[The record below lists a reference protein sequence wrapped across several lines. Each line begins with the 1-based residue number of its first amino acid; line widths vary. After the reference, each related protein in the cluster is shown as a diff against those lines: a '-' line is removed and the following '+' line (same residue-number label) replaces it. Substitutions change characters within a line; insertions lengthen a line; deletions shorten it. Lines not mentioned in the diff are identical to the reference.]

1 MLLVICLWWI
11 GIQLSAPTWFYVLLG
26 ISASVKLIL
35 YGANMYNKGKK
46 AGVD

>member
-26 ISASVKLIL
+26 INIFLKIMSFGID
-35 YGANMYNKGKK
+35 MYNKGKK
-46 AGVD
+46 AGD

>member
-26 ISASVKLIL
+26 ISAFVKLIS
-35 YGANMYNKGKK
+35 YGIDMYNKGEK
-46 AGVD
+46 AGD